1 VKRDSITIVLV
12 SKSREPLTMEFSV
25 KEMILTCTLLLLL
38 LGASIY
44 SLVNYKNLR
53 NHNYRLNTTV
63 QSLKADLREREG
75 LISELKRKFEEQKNL
90 VMIVERQDTA
100 AVSPGSNNGE
110 IRIEGLRVEALEQGL
125 SLDFR
130 LLNTAPEEKVL
141 SGYLMVIVEHQ
152 SGDYDK
158 FGTFP
163 EFTLTSGQPIDYLE
177 GDTYAI
183 RNFKRVTT
191 EIPLSEEP
199 EKYASI
205 KFLIFNEN
213 GEILLYDN
221 RALQW

>member
-1 VKRDSITIVLV
+1 MKHNSITIVLV

-44 SLVNYKNLR
+44 SLINYKNLR
-53 NHNYRLNTTV
+53 THNYRLNTTTR
-63 QSLKADLREREG
+63 SLKAGLRERED
-75 LISELKRKFEEQKNL
+75 LISELTRKFEEQKNL
-90 VMIVERQDTA
+90 IMIVDRQDTA
-100 AVSPGSNNGE
+100 MVFPGTVNGE
-110 IRIEGLRVEALEQGL
+110 IRIEGLKVEALEQGL
-125 SLDFR
+125 SLYFR
-130 LLNTAPEEKVL
+130 LLNTSPKEKIL
-141 SGYLMVIVEHQ
+141 SGYLMVIVEHR

-183 RNFKRVTT
+183 RNFKRVTAR
-191 EIPLSEEP
+191 IPLSEEP

-205 KFLIFNEN
+205 KFLIFNES
-213 GEILLYDN
+213 GEILLYDK